1 MSADTLESVMAVA
14 RAWEEACRSG
24 DNARIVDLLTDD
36 AVVWYN
42 FQPDVHHSKAAY
54 RAILDASDS
63 TFTNRTYTDMR
74 LNFHPGGFVEQA
86 TLSGDTPQGRVE
98 IPFLLVATVA
108 GGRISRIAEYF
119 DSTILHQAGL
129 APA

>member
-1 MSADTLESVMAVA
+1 MTGGALENLMAVA
-14 RAWEEACRSG
+14 RAWEDACRSG

-36 AVVWYN
+36 AAVWYN
-42 FQPDVHHSKAAY
+42 FQPDVHHSKAGY
-54 RAILDASDS
+54 RAILDASDK
-63 TFTNRTYTDMR
+63 TFTKRTYTDMR

-86 TLSGDTPQGRVE
+86 TLSGDTPQGQVE
-98 IPFLLVATVA
+98 IPFLLVATVE
-108 GGRISRIAEYF
+108 GGRISRLAEYF

>member
-1 MSADTLESVMAVA
+1 MTGGALDNVMAVA
-14 RAWEEACRSG
+14 RAWEDACRSG

-36 AVVWYN
+36 AAVWYN
-42 FQPDVHHSKAAY
+42 FQPDVHHSKAGY
-54 RAILDASDS
+54 RAILDASDK
-63 TFTNRTYTDMR
+63 TFRNRSYTDMR

-86 TLSGDTPQGRVE
+86 TLSGDTPQGQVE
-98 IPFLLVATVA
+98 IPFLLVATVE
-108 GGRISRIAEYF
+108 GGRISRLAEYF